1 MTPPCR
7 ISALRHK
14 GFSSGAAPTPDAAAD
29 LSDRSEGVP
38 DDAAALIAFLL
49 SRDAAYITGQTI
61 HVDGGLTL
69 A

>member
-1 MTPPCR
+1 MR
-7 ISALRHK
+7 RK
-14 GFSSGAAPTPDAAAD
+14 GFSSGAAPTRDVAAD

-49 SRDAAYITGQTI
+49 PREAAYITGQTI